1 MSGAFTVERNT
12 VKRALIAGVAALVG
26 LAALTPPAVADDSVA
41 PGGAHA
47 LASAQPRNAGHRLQ
61 DIRTWSPQTDPYAG
75 YLRAEVP
82 LQPRIPHDPSTQA
95 HPELDAKAQVMLM
108 QGDYGNSFF
117 GNFRAN
123 DGFAHNVLNF
133 WQYADYW
140 SPWHGSATARTP
152 QSLYDPATSDWRTRN
167 FEFGVVDIPNPA
179 YTNAAHRNGVKSIA
193 TIYFDPA
200 FRPGLTFKE
209 AFDKD
214 PTSRGYII
222 AEKLVEMAKYFG
234 YDGYF
239 LNEEEGNLQD
249 SRFRPFMSY
258 LTSKGLYTQWY
269 TNTPGTWSSSK
280 ASLLDHG
287 RIMNSVFL
295 NYNWPGTQDRSVEAA
310 KAEGYDPYQ
319 SLFFG
324 VEANQAGFNG
334 KHRSATELPSL
345 YESRRNHSPKASV
358 ALFTPSDM
366 YQRGL
371 ADAVKPKGADKDVP
385 LFQQD
390 PYQWMVAERERMY
403 FSGVTS
409 NPKDTGAHPGHSR
422 PEVGVADSSSWVG
435 AADFIPAR
443 SVIGGRQ
450 FHTDFN
456 TGHGMRWYSAGDV
469 SAAASWTDMDAQS
482 ILPSWQWWIDTEGT
496 RPSVDFDYGPSD
508 RRKDVHGAPVSLLYH
523 QVGAWCGG
531 SSLVVHGMMSKTTT
545 LRLFK
550 TRLAMTA
557 DTSMPITF
565 RKSSKDHGT
574 MKAALV
580 FADDPRRVVTVD
592 VPGSGVKGG
601 WHTST
606 LRLGRFAGR
615 TLTTLGLQF
624 APAPDYQMNVG
635 AISVRDGSG
644 VPAAPSEVQL
654 DTVYDDGQAI
664 LSWHAAPFDDVAG
677 YVVESMGPDGKI
689 VHLASGY
696 TDLAY
701 LKAVPKKTGK
711 VTFRVR
717 AVGHDGQM
725 SAPSTVSYD
734 YSAQPRH
741 IKVAEAATASKLLTD
756 AVRPGVLDV
765 TWDAKG
771 VRVSTCRVDVHLVDI
786 AKDDIDNQPYGLD
799 VPCAAGGARVPV
811 PIREGHPYDLT
822 VTAGHGLG
830 LSYRGHTHDS
840 WAAPVTLDDIVVER
854 KRSGFHMRNLTSPD
868 WYGLQIMW
876 KGTDGTSRK
885 LTTIRRGG
893 SVRGGWGT
901 APTTDCPTAFHSF
914 PSSQGTLVMK
924 VTDYA
929 GNTTTQHFAV
939 KNNDL
944 VRPATAPRFTVV
956 EPARQRVTV
965 SHPIIPVRISVSG
978 DQPVSWRLRG
988 ALPAGLRWTNDMSV
1002 NGLTSLAATL
1012 SGSPRSAGN
1021 HRIVVEVSDLFGNT
1035 VTRSVVV
1042 EAARGSAPSS
1052 SGGSSGPSA
1061 SASADSAIRPGWDS
1075 SSSASSGSTRPV
1087 RMPLTGC

>member
-1 MSGAFTVERNT
+1 M
-12 VKRALIAGVAALVG
+12 KRALIAGVAALVG

-41 PGGAHA
+41 PVGAHA

-61 DIRTWSPQTDPYAG
+61 DIRTWSPQTDPYAR

-95 HPELDAKAQVMLM
+95 HPELDAEAQVMLM

-580 FADDPRRVVTVD
+580 FADDPGRVVTVD

-965 SHPIIPVRISVSG
+965 SHPIILVRISVSG

>member
-41 PGGAHA
+41 PVGAHA

-61 DIRTWSPQTDPYAG
+61 DIRTRSPQTDPYAR

-214 PTSRGYII
+214 PTSRGCII

-456 TGHGMRWYSAGDV
+456 TGHGMKWYSAGDV

-580 FADDPRRVVTVD
+580 FADDPGRVVTVD

-901 APTTDCPTAFHSF
+901 APTTDDPTAFHSF
-914 PSSQGTLVMK
+914 PSSQGTLIMK

-1012 SGSPRSAGN
+1012 SGSPRSAGS
-1021 HRIVVEVSDLFGNT
+1021 HRIVVEASDLFGNT

>member
-1 MSGAFTVERNT
+1 M
-12 VKRALIAGVAALVG
+12 KRALIAGVAALVG

-41 PGGAHA
+41 PVGAHA

-61 DIRTWSPQTDPYAG
+61 DIRTRSPQTDPYAR

-456 TGHGMRWYSAGDV
+456 TGHGMKWYSAGDV

-580 FADDPRRVVTVD
+580 FADDPGRVVTVD

-965 SHPIIPVRISVSG
+965 SHPIILVRISVSG

-1021 HRIVVEVSDLFGNT
+1021 HRIVVEASDLFGNT

>member
-41 PGGAHA
+41 PVGAHA

-61 DIRTWSPQTDPYAG
+61 DIRTWSPQTDPYAR

-580 FADDPRRVVTVD
+580 FADDPGRVVTVD

-901 APTTDCPTAFHSF
+901 APTTDDPTAFHSF

-929 GNTTTQHFAV
+929 GNTTIQHFAV

-965 SHPIIPVRISVSG
+965 SHPIILVRISVSG

>member
-1 MSGAFTVERNT
+1 M
-12 VKRALIAGVAALVG
+12 KRALIAGVAALVG

-41 PGGAHA
+41 PVGAHA

-61 DIRTWSPQTDPYAG
+61 DIRTWSPQTDPYAR

-580 FADDPRRVVTVD
+580 FADDPGRVVTVD

-868 WYGLQIMW
+868 WYGLQVMW

-965 SHPIIPVRISVSG
+965 SHPIILVRISVSG

>member
-1 MSGAFTVERNT
+1 M
-12 VKRALIAGVAALVG
+12 KRALIAGVAALVG

-41 PGGAHA
+41 PVGAHA

-61 DIRTWSPQTDPYAG
+61 DIRTWSPQTDPYAR

-531 SSLVVHGMMSKTTT
+531 ASLVVHGMMSKTTT

-580 FADDPRRVVTVD
+580 FADDPGRVVTVD

-965 SHPIIPVRISVSG
+965 SHPIILVRISVSG

>member
-41 PGGAHA
+41 PVGAHA

-61 DIRTWSPQTDPYAG
+61 DIRTWSPQTDPYAR

-443 SVIGGRQ
+443 SVIGGRR

-580 FADDPRRVVTVD
+580 FADDPGRVVTVD

>member
-41 PGGAHA
+41 PVGAHA

-61 DIRTWSPQTDPYAG
+61 DIRTWSPQTDPYAR

-443 SVIGGRQ
+443 SVIGGRR

-456 TGHGMRWYSAGDV
+456 TGHGMKWYSAGDV

-531 SSLVVHGMMSKTTT
+531 SSLVVHGTMSKTTT

-580 FADDPRRVVTVD
+580 FADDPGRVVTVD

-901 APTTDCPTAFHSF
+901 APTTDDPTAFHSF

-929 GNTTTQHFAV
+929 GNTTIQHFAV

-1021 HRIVVEVSDLFGNT
+1021 HRIVVEASDLFGNT

>member
-1 MSGAFTVERNT
+1 M
-12 VKRALIAGVAALVG
+12 KRALIAGVAALVG

-41 PGGAHA
+41 PVGAHA

-61 DIRTWSPQTDPYAG
+61 DIRTWSPQTDPYAR

-580 FADDPRRVVTVD
+580 FADDPGRVVTVD

-901 APTTDCPTAFHSF
+901 APTTDDPTAFHSF
-914 PSSQGTLVMK
+914 PSSQGTLIMK

-944 VRPATAPRFTVV
+944 VRPAIAPRFTVV

-1021 HRIVVEVSDLFGNT
+1021 HRIVVEASDLFGNT

>member
-1 MSGAFTVERNT
+1 M
-12 VKRALIAGVAALVG
+12 KRALIAGVAALVG

-41 PGGAHA
+41 PVGAHA
-47 LASAQPRNAGHRLQ
+47 LASAQPRNAGYRLQ
-61 DIRTWSPQTDPYAG
+61 DIRTWSPQTDPYAR

-200 FRPGLTFKE
+200 FRPGLTFRE

-456 TGHGMRWYSAGDV
+456 TGHGMKWYSAGDV

-580 FADDPRRVVTVD
+580 FADDPGRVVTVD

-771 VRVSTCRVDVHLVDI
+771 VRASTCRVDVHLVDI

-799 VPCAAGGARVPV
+799 VPCAAGGAKVPV

-914 PSSQGTLVMK
+914 PSSQGTLIMK

-1012 SGSPRSAGN
+1012 SGSPRSAGS
-1021 HRIVVEVSDLFGNT
+1021 HRIVVEASDLFGNT

-1052 SGGSSGPSA
+1052 SGGSFGPSA

>member
-1 MSGAFTVERNT
+1 M
-12 VKRALIAGVAALVG
+12 KRALIAGVAALVG

-41 PGGAHA
+41 PVGAHA

-61 DIRTWSPQTDPYAG
+61 DIRTRSPQTDPYAR

-456 TGHGMRWYSAGDV
+456 TGHGMKWYSAGDV

-580 FADDPRRVVTVD
+580 FADDPGRVVTVD

-914 PSSQGTLVMK
+914 PSSQGTLIMK

-944 VRPATAPRFTVV
+944 VRPAIAPRFTVV

-965 SHPIIPVRISVSG
+965 SHPIILVRISVSG

>member
-1 MSGAFTVERNT
+1 M
-12 VKRALIAGVAALVG
+12 KRALIAGVAALVG

-41 PGGAHA
+41 PVGAHA

-61 DIRTWSPQTDPYAG
+61 DIRTWSPQTDPYAR

-580 FADDPRRVVTVD
+580 FADDPGRVVTVD

-914 PSSQGTLVMK
+914 PSSQGTLIMK

>member
-1 MSGAFTVERNT
+1 M
-12 VKRALIAGVAALVG
+12 KRALIAGVAALVG

-41 PGGAHA
+41 PVGAHA

-61 DIRTWSPQTDPYAG
+61 DIRTWSPQTDPYAR

-456 TGHGMRWYSAGDV
+456 TGHGMKWYSAGDV

-580 FADDPRRVVTVD
+580 FADDPGRVVTVD

-901 APTTDCPTAFHSF
+901 APTTDDPTAFHSF
-914 PSSQGTLVMK
+914 PSSQGTLIMK

>member
-1 MSGAFTVERNT
+1 M
-12 VKRALIAGVAALVG
+12 KRALIAGVAALVG

-41 PGGAHA
+41 PVGAHA
-47 LASAQPRNAGHRLQ
+47 LASAQPRNAGYRLQ
-61 DIRTWSPQTDPYAG
+61 DIRTWSPQTDPYAR

-249 SRFRPFMSY
+249 SRFRPFMSC

-280 ASLLDHG
+280 AGLLDHG

-295 NYNWPGTQDRSVEAA
+295 NYNWSGTQDRSVEAA

-334 KHRSATELPSL
+334 KHRSATELPSI

-456 TGHGMRWYSAGDV
+456 TGHGMKWYSAGDV

-508 RRKDVHGAPVSLLYH
+508 RRKDVHGAPVSLPYH
-523 QVGAWCGG
+523 QVGAWRGG
-531 SSLVVHGMMSKTTT
+531 SSLVVHGTMSKTTT

-580 FADDPRRVVTVD
+580 FADDPGRVVTVD

-624 APAPDYQMNVG
+624 EPAPDYQMNVG

-840 WAAPVTLDDIVVER
+840 WAAPVTLDDIVVEM

-901 APTTDCPTAFHSF
+901 APTTDDPTAFHSF
-914 PSSQGTLVMK
+914 PSSQGTLIMK

-944 VRPATAPRFTVV
+944 VRPAIAPRFTVV

-1012 SGSPRSAGN
+1012 SGSPRSAGS
-1021 HRIVVEVSDLFGNT
+1021 HRIVVEASDLFGNT

>member
-41 PGGAHA
+41 PVGAHA

-61 DIRTWSPQTDPYAG
+61 DIRTRSPQTDPYAR

-456 TGHGMRWYSAGDV
+456 TGHGMKWYSAGDV

-580 FADDPRRVVTVD
+580 FADDPGRVVTVD

-901 APTTDCPTAFHSF
+901 APTTDDPTAFHSF

-944 VRPATAPRFTVV
+944 VRPAIAPRFTVV

-1021 HRIVVEVSDLFGNT
+1021 HRIVVEASDLFGNT

>member
-41 PGGAHA
+41 PVGAHA

-61 DIRTWSPQTDPYAG
+61 DIRTWSPQTDPYAR

-456 TGHGMRWYSAGDV
+456 TGHGMKWYSAGDV

-580 FADDPRRVVTVD
+580 FADDPGRVVTVD

-944 VRPATAPRFTVV
+944 VRPAIAPRFTVV

-1021 HRIVVEVSDLFGNT
+1021 HRIVVEASDLFGNT

>member
-1 MSGAFTVERNT
+1 M
-12 VKRALIAGVAALVG
+12 KRALIAGVAALVG
-26 LAALTPPAVADDSVA
+26 FAALTPPAVADDSVA
-41 PGGAHA
+41 PVGAHA

-61 DIRTWSPQTDPYAG
+61 DIRTWSPQTDPYAR

-95 HPELDAKAQVMLM
+95 HPELDAEAQVMLM

-580 FADDPRRVVTVD
+580 FADDPGRVVTVD

-965 SHPIIPVRISVSG
+965 SHPIILVRISVSG

>member
-1 MSGAFTVERNT
+1 M
-12 VKRALIAGVAALVG
+12 KRALIAGVAALVG

-41 PGGAHA
+41 PVGAHA

-61 DIRTWSPQTDPYAG
+61 DIRTWSPQTDPYAR

-249 SRFRPFMSY
+249 SRFRPFMSC

-280 ASLLDHG
+280 AGLLDHG

-580 FADDPRRVVTVD
+580 FADDPGRVVTVD

-965 SHPIIPVRISVSG
+965 SHPIILVRISVSG

>member
-1 MSGAFTVERNT
+1 M
-12 VKRALIAGVAALVG
+12 KRALIAGVAALVG

-41 PGGAHA
+41 PVGAHA

-61 DIRTWSPQTDPYAG
+61 DIRTWSPQTDPYAR

-152 QSLYDPATSDWRTRN
+152 QSLYDSATSDWRTRN

-580 FADDPRRVVTVD
+580 FADDPGRVVTVD

>member
-1 MSGAFTVERNT
+1 M
-12 VKRALIAGVAALVG
+12 KRALIAGVAALVG

-41 PGGAHA
+41 PVGAHA

-61 DIRTWSPQTDPYAG
+61 DIRTWSPQTDPYAR

-580 FADDPRRVVTVD
+580 FADDPGRVVTVD

-901 APTTDCPTAFHSF
+901 APTTDDPTAFHSF

-929 GNTTTQHFAV
+929 GNTTIQHFAV

-1021 HRIVVEVSDLFGNT
+1021 HRIVVEASDLFGNT

>member
-1 MSGAFTVERNT
+1 M
-12 VKRALIAGVAALVG
+12 KRALIAGVAALVG

-41 PGGAHA
+41 PVGAHA

-61 DIRTWSPQTDPYAG
+61 DIRTWSPQTDPYAR

-456 TGHGMRWYSAGDV
+456 TGHGMKWYSAGDV

-580 FADDPRRVVTVD
+580 FADDPGRVVTVD

-901 APTTDCPTAFHSF
+901 APTTDDPTAFHSF
-914 PSSQGTLVMK
+914 PSSQGTLIMK

-1012 SGSPRSAGN
+1012 SGSPRSAGS
-1021 HRIVVEVSDLFGNT
+1021 HRIVVEASDLFGNT

>member
-1 MSGAFTVERNT
+1 M
-12 VKRALIAGVAALVG
+12 KRALIAGVAALVG

-41 PGGAHA
+41 PVGAHA

-61 DIRTWSPQTDPYAG
+61 DIRTRSPQTDPYAR

-580 FADDPRRVVTVD
+580 FADDPGRVVTVD

-711 VTFRVR
+711 VIFRVR

-924 VTDYA
+924 VTAYA
-929 GNTTTQHFAV
+929 GNPTIQHFAV

>member
-1 MSGAFTVERNT
+1 M
-12 VKRALIAGVAALVG
+12 KRALIAGVAALVG

-41 PGGAHA
+41 PVGAHA
-47 LASAQPRNAGHRLQ
+47 LASAQPRNAGYRLQ
-61 DIRTWSPQTDPYAG
+61 DIRTWSPQTDPYAR

-508 RRKDVHGAPVSLLYH
+508 RRKDVHGAPVSLPYH
-523 QVGAWCGG
+523 QVGAWRGG

-580 FADDPRRVVTVD
+580 FADDPGRVVTVD

-624 APAPDYQMNVG
+624 EPAPDYQMNVG

-644 VPAAPSEVQL
+644 VPAAPSKVHL

-711 VTFRVR
+711 VIFRVR

-771 VRVSTCRVDVHLVDI
+771 VRASTCRVDVHLVDI

-799 VPCAAGGARVPV
+799 VPCAAGGAKVPV

-901 APTTDCPTAFHSF
+901 APTTDDPTAFHSF

-944 VRPATAPRFTVV
+944 VRPAIAPRFTVV

-1012 SGSPRSAGN
+1012 SGSPRSAGS
-1021 HRIVVEVSDLFGNT
+1021 HRIVVEASDLFGNT

>member
-1 MSGAFTVERNT
+1 M
-12 VKRALIAGVAALVG
+12 KRALIAGVAALVG

-41 PGGAHA
+41 PVGAHA

-61 DIRTWSPQTDPYAG
+61 DIRTWSPQTDPYAR

-1021 HRIVVEVSDLFGNT
+1021 HRIVVEASDLFGNT

>member
-1 MSGAFTVERNT
+1 M
-12 VKRALIAGVAALVG
+12 KRALIAGVAALVG

-41 PGGAHA
+41 PVGAHA

-61 DIRTWSPQTDPYAG
+61 DIRTWSPQTDPYAR

-82 LQPRIPHDPSTQA
+82 LQPRIPHDLSTQA

-580 FADDPRRVVTVD
+580 FADDPGRVVTVD

-799 VPCAAGGARVPV
+799 VPCAAGGARGPV

-965 SHPIIPVRISVSG
+965 SHPIILVRISVSG

>member
-1 MSGAFTVERNT
+1 M
-12 VKRALIAGVAALVG
+12 KRALIAGVAALVG

-41 PGGAHA
+41 PVGAHA

-61 DIRTWSPQTDPYAG
+61 DIRTWSPQTDPYAR

-580 FADDPRRVVTVD
+580 FADDPGRVVTVD

-914 PSSQGTLVMK
+914 PSSQGTLIMK

-1021 HRIVVEVSDLFGNT
+1021 HRIVVEASDLFGNT

>member
-41 PGGAHA
+41 PVGAHA

-61 DIRTWSPQTDPYAG
+61 DIRTWSPQTDPYAR

-95 HPELDAKAQVMLM
+95 HPELDAEAQVMLM

-456 TGHGMRWYSAGDV
+456 TGHGMKWYSAGDV

-580 FADDPRRVVTVD
+580 FADDPGRVVTVD

-901 APTTDCPTAFHSF
+901 APTTDDPTAFHSF
-914 PSSQGTLVMK
+914 PSSQGTLIMK

-944 VRPATAPRFTVV
+944 VRPAIAPRFTVV

-1021 HRIVVEVSDLFGNT
+1021 HRIVVEASDLFGNT

>member
-1 MSGAFTVERNT
+1 M
-12 VKRALIAGVAALVG
+12 KRALIAGVAALVG

-41 PGGAHA
+41 PVGAHA

-61 DIRTWSPQTDPYAG
+61 DIRTWSPQTDPYAR

-95 HPELDAKAQVMLM
+95 HPELDAEAQVMLM

-901 APTTDCPTAFHSF
+901 APTTDCPTSFHSF

>member
-1 MSGAFTVERNT
+1 M
-12 VKRALIAGVAALVG
+12 KRALIAGVAALVG

-41 PGGAHA
+41 PVGAHA
-47 LASAQPRNAGHRLQ
+47 LASAQPRNAGYRLQ
-61 DIRTWSPQTDPYAG
+61 DIRTWSPQTDPYAR

-580 FADDPRRVVTVD
+580 FADDPGRVVTVD

-1021 HRIVVEVSDLFGNT
+1021 HRIVVEASDLFGNT

>member
-41 PGGAHA
+41 PVGAHA

-61 DIRTWSPQTDPYAG
+61 DIRTWSPQTDPYAR

-95 HPELDAKAQVMLM
+95 HPELDAEAQVMLM

-140 SPWHGSATARTP
+140 SPWHGSATARTS

-193 TIYFDPA
+193 TIYFDPV

-580 FADDPRRVVTVD
+580 FADDPGRVVTVD

>member
-41 PGGAHA
+41 PVGAHA

-61 DIRTWSPQTDPYAG
+61 DIRTWSPQTDPYAR

-456 TGHGMRWYSAGDV
+456 TGHGMKWYSAGDV

-580 FADDPRRVVTVD
+580 FADDPGRVVTVD

-901 APTTDCPTAFHSF
+901 APTTDDPTAFHSF
-914 PSSQGTLVMK
+914 PSSQGTLIMK

-965 SHPIIPVRISVSG
+965 SHPIILVRISVSG

>member
-1 MSGAFTVERNT
+1 M
-12 VKRALIAGVAALVG
+12 KRALIAGVAALVG

-41 PGGAHA
+41 PVGAHA

-61 DIRTWSPQTDPYAG
+61 DIRTWSPQTDPYAR

-580 FADDPRRVVTVD
+580 FADDPGRVVTVD

-901 APTTDCPTAFHSF
+901 APTTDDPTAFHSF

-929 GNTTTQHFAV
+929 GNTTIQHFAV

-965 SHPIIPVRISVSG
+965 SHPIILVRISVSG

-1012 SGSPRSAGN
+1012 SGSPRSAGS
-1021 HRIVVEVSDLFGNT
+1021 HRIVVEASDLFGNT

>member
-1 MSGAFTVERNT
+1 M
-12 VKRALIAGVAALVG
+12 KRALIAGVAALVG

-41 PGGAHA
+41 PVGAHA
-47 LASAQPRNAGHRLQ
+47 LASAQPRNAGYRLQ
-61 DIRTWSPQTDPYAG
+61 DIRTWSPQTDPYAR

-200 FRPGLTFKE
+200 FRPGLTFRE

-249 SRFRPFMSY
+249 SRFRPFMSC

-280 ASLLDHG
+280 AGLLDHG

-295 NYNWPGTQDRSVEAA
+295 NYNWSGTQDRSVEAA

-334 KHRSATELPSL
+334 KHRSATELPSI

-435 AADFIPAR
+435 AADFTPAR
-443 SVIGGRQ
+443 SVIGGRR

-456 TGHGMRWYSAGDV
+456 TGHGMKWYSAGDV

-508 RRKDVHGAPVSLLYH
+508 RRKDVHGAPVSLPYH
-523 QVGAWCGG
+523 QVGAWRGG
-531 SSLVVHGMMSKTTT
+531 SSLVVHGTMSKTTT

-580 FADDPRRVVTVD
+580 FADDPGRVVTVD

-624 APAPDYQMNVG
+624 EPAPDYQMNVG

-644 VPAAPSEVQL
+644 VPAAPSKVHL

-711 VTFRVR
+711 VIFRVR

-771 VRVSTCRVDVHLVDI
+771 VRASTCRVDVHLVDI

-799 VPCAAGGARVPV
+799 VPCAAGGAKVPV
-811 PIREGHPYDLT
+811 PIREGHPYDLM

-901 APTTDCPTAFHSF
+901 APTTDDPTAFHSF

-929 GNTTTQHFAV
+929 GNTTIQHFAV

-956 EPARQRVTV
+956 GLARQRVTV
-965 SHPIIPVRISVSG
+965 SHPITPVRISVSG

-1012 SGSPRSAGN
+1012 SGSPRSAGS
-1021 HRIVVEVSDLFGNT
+1021 HRIVVEASDLFGNT

-1052 SGGSSGPSA
+1052 SGGSFGPSA
-1061 SASADSAIRPGWDS
+1061 SASADSAIRRGRDS
-1075 SSSASSGSTRPV
+1075 SSPVSSGSTRPV

>member
-1 MSGAFTVERNT
+1 M
-12 VKRALIAGVAALVG
+12 KRALIAGVAALVG

-41 PGGAHA
+41 PVGAHA
-47 LASAQPRNAGHRLQ
+47 LASAQPRNAGYRLQ
-61 DIRTWSPQTDPYAG
+61 DIRTWSPQTDPYAR

-456 TGHGMRWYSAGDV
+456 TGHGMKWYSAGDV

-580 FADDPRRVVTVD
+580 FADDPGRVVTVD

-644 VPAAPSEVQL
+644 VPAAPSKVHL

-711 VTFRVR
+711 VIFRVR

-901 APTTDCPTAFHSF
+901 APTTDDPTAFHSF
-914 PSSQGTLVMK
+914 PSSQGTLIMK

-1021 HRIVVEVSDLFGNT
+1021 HRIVVEASDLFGNT

>member
-1 MSGAFTVERNT
+1 M
-12 VKRALIAGVAALVG
+12 KRALIAGVAALVG

-41 PGGAHA
+41 PVGAHA

-61 DIRTWSPQTDPYAG
+61 DIRTWSPQTDPYAR

-580 FADDPRRVVTVD
+580 FADDPGRVVTVD

-901 APTTDCPTAFHSF
+901 APTTDDPTAFHSF
-914 PSSQGTLVMK
+914 PSSQGTLIMK

-944 VRPATAPRFTVV
+944 VRPAIAPRFTVV

>member
-1 MSGAFTVERNT
+1 M
-12 VKRALIAGVAALVG
+12 KRALIAGVAALVG

-41 PGGAHA
+41 PVGAHA

-61 DIRTWSPQTDPYAG
+61 DIRTWSPQTDPYAR

-456 TGHGMRWYSAGDV
+456 TGHGMKWYSAGDV

-580 FADDPRRVVTVD
+580 FADDPGRVVTVD

-901 APTTDCPTAFHSF
+901 APTTDDPTAFHSF

-965 SHPIIPVRISVSG
+965 SHPIILVRISVSG

-1021 HRIVVEVSDLFGNT
+1021 HRIVVEASDLFGNT

>member
-1 MSGAFTVERNT
+1 M
-12 VKRALIAGVAALVG
+12 KRALIAGVAALVG

-41 PGGAHA
+41 PVGAHA

-61 DIRTWSPQTDPYAG
+61 DIRTWSPQTDPYAR

-456 TGHGMRWYSAGDV
+456 TGHGMKWYSAGDV

-580 FADDPRRVVTVD
+580 FADDPGRVVTVD

-635 AISVRDGSG
+635 AISVRVGSG
-644 VPAAPSEVQL
+644 VPAAPSEVHI

-901 APTTDCPTAFHSF
+901 APTTDDPTAFHSF
-914 PSSQGTLVMK
+914 PSSQGTLIMK

-944 VRPATAPRFTVV
+944 VRPAIAPRFTVV

-1021 HRIVVEVSDLFGNT
+1021 HRIVVEASDLFGNT

>member
-1 MSGAFTVERNT
+1 M
-12 VKRALIAGVAALVG
+12 KRALIAGVAALVG

-41 PGGAHA
+41 PVGAHA

-61 DIRTWSPQTDPYAG
+61 DIRTWSPQTDPYAR

-82 LQPRIPHDPSTQA
+82 LQPRISHDPSTQA

-580 FADDPRRVVTVD
+580 FADDPGRVVTVD

>member
-41 PGGAHA
+41 PVGAHA

-61 DIRTWSPQTDPYAG
+61 DIRTWSPQTDPYAR

-214 PTSRGYII
+214 PTSRGCII

-456 TGHGMRWYSAGDV
+456 TGHGMKWYSAGDV

-580 FADDPRRVVTVD
+580 FADDPGRVVTVD

-914 PSSQGTLVMK
+914 PSSQGTLIMK